1 MAGMYKTK
9 KYSRVCSGVFDCI
22 LVTKT
27 LSHTLCTSCPGRVW
41 RNLSPP
47 KLDSRI
53 HSERRVDPG
62 HSDDRSRVDVI
73 KGACCHDIIWSV
85 ECCVRRFKLIDGY
98 SASEIDKYNLVFYA
112 QSANTVIS
120 EPNTFRQHATNAK
133 HIMNML
139 KLVYIPFFKQTLK
152 VD

>member
-27 LSHTLCTSCPGRVW
+27 LSHTLCTSCPGQVW
-41 RNLSPP
+41 GNLSPP

-62 HSDDRSRVDVI
+62 HSGDRSRVDVI
-73 KGACCHDIIWSV
+73 RGACCHD
-85 ECCVRRFKLIDGY
+85 
-98 SASEIDKYNLVFYA
+98 
-112 QSANTVIS
+112 VI
-120 EPNTFRQHATNAK
+120 
-133 HIMNML
+133 
-139 KLVYIPFFKQTLK
+139 
-152 VD
+152 